1 MIIRLAAPDQASA
14 ILFSHYY
21 FIDLLLFIT
30 SIIYRLRGKII
41 DNYLII
47 LLLRFQAGTIIL
59 AQGFSAPK
67 RNSTNMTLYM
77 NDTPSLGYLGERK
90 SFLRV
95 LTNYLSKITELKQKN
110 KELHHITE
118 TQKRIISILAHDVRN
133 PLASIKNIIELKQS
147 DILDTSDAAKMMDMV
162 ARQLNNT
169 IEMVDNIVNWG
180 QLHLQH
186 RNLQLEYFD
195 LNLLVER
202 IFGSESLKSIAKHN
216 KLINNVP
223 QGTVICSDERA
234 LEFILRN
241 LIGNSNKY
249 TEGGNIIVDI
259 EQAGVKTIFSV
270 TDTGI
275 GMPAE
280 KINELLNNHTC
291 QSTPGTNEEKGNG
304 LGLMLVKEFVSRLGG
319 SMTIE
324 SMLNKGTK
332 FMIEI

>member
-1 MIIRLAAPDQASA
+1 
-14 ILFSHYY
+14 
-21 FIDLLLFIT
+21 
-30 SIIYRLRGKII
+30 
-41 DNYLII
+41 
-47 LLLRFQAGTIIL
+47 
-59 AQGFSAPK
+59 
-67 RNSTNMTLYM
+67 M

-147 DILDTSDAAKMMDMV
+147 AILDANDAAKMMDMV
-162 ARQLNNT
+162 TGQLNNT

-202 IFGSESLKSIAKHN
+202 IFGSEMLKSIAKNN
-216 KLINNVP
+216 KLINQIP
-223 QGTVICSDERA
+223 QEAIICSDERA

-241 LIGNSNKY
+241 LISNSNKY
-249 TEGGNIIVDI
+249 TENGSIMVDI
-259 EQAGVKTIFSV
+259 EQTGIKTIFSV
-270 TDTGI
+270 TDTGVGI
-275 GMPAE
+275 PVEM
-280 KINELLNNHTC
+280 INELLNNNTC
-291 QSTPGTNEEKGNG
+291 QSTLGTNKEKGNG
-304 LGLMLVKEFVSRLGG
+304 LGLMLVKEFLSRLEG
-319 SMTIE
+319 SIRIE
-324 SMLNKGTK
+324 STLNKGTK